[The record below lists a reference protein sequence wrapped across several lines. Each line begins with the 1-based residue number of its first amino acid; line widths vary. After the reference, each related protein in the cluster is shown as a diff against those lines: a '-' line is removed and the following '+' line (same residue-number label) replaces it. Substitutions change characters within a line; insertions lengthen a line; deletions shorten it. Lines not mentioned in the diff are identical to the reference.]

1 MSYKLHV
8 LQIYEVNK
16 KGDQRMKKYLAI
28 LGLLLAVSQP
38 VFAQCSSCN
47 TYLPRVQAVAV
58 PIAEPCN
65 TCSPYMTGAAVP
77 IAPVVISNPYN
88 TCNPC
93 QTGAAVP
100 IVTYGAYNQCNQCCQ
115 DKKGFWKR
123 FLGY

>member
-1 MSYKLHV
+1 
-8 LQIYEVNK
+8 
-16 KGDQRMKKYLAI
+16 
-28 LGLLLAVSQP
+28 
-38 VFAQCSSCN
+38 
-47 TYLPRVQAVAV
+47 
-58 PIAEPCN
+58 
-65 TCSPYMTGAAVP
+65 MTGAAVP

>member
-1 MSYKLHV
+1 
-8 LQIYEVNK
+8 
-16 KGDQRMKKYLAI
+16 MKKYLAI

-47 TYLPRVQAVAV
+47 TCLPRVQAVAV

-88 TCNPC
+88 TCNTCNPC

-100 IVTYGAYNQCNQCCQ
+100 IVTYGAYNPCNQCCQ
-115 DKKGFWKR
+115 DRKGFWKR